1 MSAQAEL
8 QQWLDAAE
16 AENELLRAKVDVL
29 EAGAGE
35 VDRLR
40 ARVAELEK
48 TPASS
53 GPASELQQWLDAAEA
68 ENEKLKGRLAELEKT
83 PASSGPASELQ
94 QWLDAAEAENE
105 KLKARVAELEKA
117 PPSSGPASELQQ
129 WLDAAEA
136 ENEALKARLAELETS
151 PAAPA
156 GETEHL
162 KAQLEAAEAKAESLR
177 REVAE
182 LQCIVAAS
190 EAPSASTLVRPAP
203 PSSTSDAKVKELQDW
218 LDAAEAENARLRDEL
233 AQAKPDVVGTGTA
246 ESEYLRERLAESEAA
261 LHAMKGLNQR
271 FAEQIEAST
280 RRDVERLQKELS
292 EAKASNQ
299 PARVKAL
306 EAAVTEASE
315 AIATL
320 TAERQAAID
329 QMRRFAGADD
339 AQLAAVKSGLEQKVA
354 EKDKRL
360 SELEAER
367 LGMEED
373 LAGFRQR
380 ISAWERRDA
389 ELQSQVDE
397 LQKRAAAADAS
408 LFEVK
413 RALETTEAREATK
426 DARIAELERTATEAD
441 AWQKASEVEAE
452 GLRKQLEALQLEK
465 ALRGSEGDASTNP
478 PPPPPAEALTKDDE
492 SAVVRA
498 LTLEKLLE
506 RERQTSAAL
515 RRFADASER
524 SLAKATDDL
533 ELALARIKDLKGR
546 LGAADTDAGEAL
558 DRLFDSQQELA
569 SLRAELSRALSAA
582 GGAPEPG
589 DELLVDDA
597 EVRATVDG
605 PLSAVD
611 QLGAAQA
618 QATKEATDALAA
630 EHRAKEALLSDLQ
643 WLKGEFEKLSHVRED
658 LRARIAAMVKRELER
673 KSQLARL
680 LATLRQNEVSA
691 AARLSAVRRLQ
702 AAVEL
707 AQRMAVKVQT
717 VYFQKQ
723 VGSLSKQLEKERKAW
738 AAEAVQLKRRA
749 VRAA

>member
-16 AENELLRAKVDVL
+16 AENELLRAKVDAL

-35 VDRLR
+35 VEGLR

-68 ENEKLKGRLAELEKT
+68 ENEKLKGRLAELEKA
-83 PASSGPASELQ
+83 PPSSGPASELQ

-105 KLKARVAELEKA
+105 KLKGRLAELEKA

-136 ENEALKARLAELETS
+136 ENETLMARVAELETS
-151 PAAPA
+151 PAAGA
-156 GETEHL
+156 GEAEHL
-162 KAQLEAAEAKAESLR
+162 KAQLVAAEAKSEGLR

-203 PSSTSDAKVKELQDW
+203 TSSTSDAKVKELQDW

-233 AQAKPDVVGTGTA
+233 AQAKPDVVGSGNA

-299 PARVKAL
+299 PARVRQL
-306 EAAVTEASE
+306 EAAVTEAHE

-329 QMRRFAGADD
+329 QVRRFAGADD

-397 LQKRAAAADAS
+397 LQKRAAAAEAS

-465 ALRGSEGDASTNP
+465 ALRGSEGETSTN

-569 SLRAELSRALSAA
+569 SLRAELSRALSAT